1 MTGLHHER
9 VQSLRHLSALGE
21 RNAVHIGQQGP
32 FSGVGIQTVGA
43 PERGQDDDGV
53 DPEYDLG
60 LDLIIAGLEQR
71 LGRASRTGQ
80 PADRPS

>member
-1 MTGLHHER
+1 MQ
-9 VQSLRHLSALGE
+9 V
-21 RNAVHIGQQGP
+21 GQQEP
-32 FSGVGIQTVGA
+32 FCRVGVGAVGA
-43 PERGQDDDGV
+43 PERGQDYDGV

-71 LGRASRTGQ
+71 LGRASRTDQ